1 MAIGYSGKYM
11 ADTEYQGITQGAS
24 HQDEAARLEAA
35 LARIQAACS
44 GRSAP
49 VPAFLGERHQSAAGA
64 PVGAS
69 VPNDL
74 AARLDGLIAEI
85 RGLLAQGL

>member
-1 MAIGYSGKYM
+1 M
-11 ADTEYQGITQGAS
+11 ADTEYQGPAQGAS
-24 HQDEAARLEAA
+24 SQDEAARLEAA

-44 GRSAP
+44 GRAAA
-49 VPAFLGERHQSAAGA
+49 VPAFLGEPHNAPKAAPGGA
-64 PVGAS
+64 PV
-69 VPNDL
+69 PHDL